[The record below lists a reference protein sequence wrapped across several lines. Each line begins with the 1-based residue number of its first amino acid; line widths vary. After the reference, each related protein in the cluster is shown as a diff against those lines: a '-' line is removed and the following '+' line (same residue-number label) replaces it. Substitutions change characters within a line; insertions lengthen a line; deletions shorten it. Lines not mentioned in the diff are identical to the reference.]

1 MKPTWL
7 LTRRIEGVDAIT
19 RHTSGRPG
27 ATAYKAFEAA
37 VGVVA
42 EVVVAVE
49 STAGG
54 VREVHGGTA
63 WKPLAPLIAS

>member
-19 RHTSGRPG
+19 RRTSGRPG
-27 ATAYKAFEAA
+27 ATAYKAVEAA

-54 VREVHGGTA
+54 VR
-63 WKPLAPLIAS
+63 